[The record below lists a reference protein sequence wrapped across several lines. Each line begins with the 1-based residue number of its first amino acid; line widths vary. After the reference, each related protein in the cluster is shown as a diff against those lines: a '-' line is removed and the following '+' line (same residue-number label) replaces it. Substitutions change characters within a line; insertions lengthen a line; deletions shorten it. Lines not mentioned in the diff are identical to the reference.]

1 MHNQIMSFI
10 INEVLFFLNNLVV
23 YLLLFLFFG
32 SGKNLQPNRSVYG
45 GIVRL
50 LFKLGRKH
58 LLFYKFVDRIFL
70 DNKIVIC

>member
-10 INEVLFFLNNLVV
+10 INEVLFFFKQSCS
-23 YLLLFLFFG
+23 LFTFISFFG

-50 LFKLGRKH
+50 LFKFGRKH
-58 LLFYKFVDRIFL
+58 LLFYKFADRIFL